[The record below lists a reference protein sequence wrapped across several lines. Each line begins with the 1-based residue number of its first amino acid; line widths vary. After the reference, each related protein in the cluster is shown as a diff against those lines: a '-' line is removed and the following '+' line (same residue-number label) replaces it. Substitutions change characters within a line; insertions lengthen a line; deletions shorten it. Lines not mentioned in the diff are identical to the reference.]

1 VEKVSSCSG
10 VVCICKRR
18 APSEQMSIRK
28 EQCYAAVYNKVVRV
42 LVGPWCW
49 TLDMKHGITR
59 VTRHVSRPFIS
70 PTKHRRQPAADPFSA
85 GKL

>member
-1 VEKVSSCSG
+1 
-10 VVCICKRR
+10 
-18 APSEQMSIRK
+18 MNIRK
-28 EQCYAAVYNKVVRV
+28 EQCYAAVYNNVVRV
-42 LVGPWCW
+42 LVG
-49 TLDMKHGITR
+49 DMKHEITR